1 MSRGRFGR
9 GSWHENTGGHI
20 HVRHRHTIKYSS
32 KTKTDICQE
41 GRKSFT
47 YLIKKITGSKTK
59 VLEHVIDSGLERAL
73 EVFEQRQE
81 DTWHKT
87 TPETMSPFA
96 VMNMVWSDEGI
107 KKLRRRGARQKEIA
121 LKVKHFSVRIKK
133 SPSDLNGKMHFLYF
147 PDMEKQKVFCNF
159 ERQLK
164 RILR

>member
-1 MSRGRFGR
+1 MSR
-9 GSWHENTGGHI
+9 
-20 HVRHRHTIKYSS
+20 
-32 KTKTDICQE
+32 
-41 GRKSFT
+41 
-47 YLIKKITGSKTK
+47 GSKTK
-59 VLEHVIDSGLERAL
+59 VLEHAIDSGLERAL

-121 LKVKHFSVRIKK
+121 LKVKHSSVRIKN
-133 SPSDLNGKMHFLYF
+133 SPSDLHGKMHFLYF